1 MNSKNKKAM
10 TASERAHVTRVKEL
24 ACVVCGQA
32 GPSEA
37 HEPVQGLYRVVIAL
51 CADCHRGKGGWHGDK
66 TMWRIKKWD
75 EWDALN
81 ETLRALA

>member
-1 MNSKNKKAM
+1 MFSKNKKAM
-10 TASERAHVTRVKEL
+10 TTGERAHVTRVKEL
-24 ACVVCGQA
+24 DCVVCGVA

-37 HEPVQGLYRVVIAL
+37 HEPVQGLYMAVIAV
-51 CADCHRGKGGWHGDK
+51 CAECHRGSKGWHGDK

-81 ETLRALA
+81 ETLRRLM